1 MTKSKTK
8 QGMPEICMNCKFAAS
23 SAEYVITY
31 LSTEI
36 TCTLTKKRHSWE
48 YSCKKWEEME

>member
-1 MTKSKTK
+1 
-8 QGMPEICMNCKFAAS
+8 MPEICMNCKFAAS